1 MGCGADGCSAR
12 AGARRVRAAD
22 RAARAVVPLGRGE
35 VMSEGMAP
43 PPKKACPAGTS
54 GGQPPWLLVRSDH
67 QPLGEVEG
75 AFASPYPITAGAT
88 RPHGLSVDFGRGSAA
103 GRPTAGGFGG
113 WADQTEQSGELV
125 GGFTPSA
132 NGGGFGSTAG
142 NRLPVNSTPR
152 SALRVRDG
160 NIERGG
166 ALSRGASA
174 SGGGSVCTPAPGCRG
189 APRPGVEN
197 TPLRPM
203 ALAEG
208 AFTAVGNAQ
217 ISSGTPGAW
226 QASSALKCRLDL
238 RPSAELAGMVRA
250 LRAEKQ
256 QLQTQLTAA
265 HNAVLEGNHRNGADV
280 QRESRAQAENKQLQ
294 GELAAA
300 REDAKKSADEVKRLR
315 LVLAQHEQLKKD
327 CAAAHRAAQSSAAEV
342 QRLQGQAFDEPRRQR
357 LDVFDAAERKLASL
371 NLDIYKPDVM
381 LRLADAL
388 GRGKLD
394 ASMDVYMLCSLAH
407 NAHLAPSNSGRRFG
421 NQLLRFWTYVFQQ
434 YSAKGAHRALT
445 AGHCEAAE
453 GGAVPIN
460 MLNCPSPD
468 CIKKH
473 ARSLDGPDDVCKGGV
488 YATNIN
494 RGARR
499 FLLRQLEIEK
509 RVTRA
514 EAVAEV
520 ERWQQAGQLNVLL
533 KQLRLTLSWDETAT
547 VARIGY
553 HGDKIVGHVNLPAY
567 QGGVE
572 AVQAEYDS
580 ILHPWVKK
588 ILSRGQRTVGD
599 VVRSVGGD
607 NAEDRENIGDPGEGE
622 DDDDEFDVE
631 ALFADDE
638 RRSVVEGERV
648 SKYLVELRQWLQD
661 PARVQARSDSHEAL
675 RKIMADKNAGS

>member
-1 MGCGADGCSAR
+1 
-12 AGARRVRAAD
+12 
-22 RAARAVVPLGRGE
+22 
-35 VMSEGMAP
+35 MSEGTAP

-280 QRESRAQAENKQLQ
+280 QRESRARSA
-294 GELAAA
+294 GAVRACTGRSAGMCA
-300 REDAKKSADEVKRLR
+300 RENDVHGREP
-315 LVLAQHEQLKKD
+315 VL
-327 CAAAHRAAQSSAAEV
+327 HR
-342 QRLQGQAFDEPRRQR
+342 
-357 LDVFDAAERKLASL
+357 
-371 NLDIYKPDVM
+371 
-381 LRLADAL
+381 
-388 GRGKLD
+388 
-394 ASMDVYMLCSLAH
+394 
-407 NAHLAPSNSGRRFG
+407 
-421 NQLLRFWTYVFQQ
+421 
-434 YSAKGAHRALT
+434 
-445 AGHCEAAE
+445 
-453 GGAVPIN
+453 
-460 MLNCPSPD
+460 
-468 CIKKH
+468 
-473 ARSLDGPDDVCKGGV
+473 
-488 YATNIN
+488 
-494 RGARR
+494 
-499 FLLRQLEIEK
+499 
-509 RVTRA
+509 
-514 EAVAEV
+514 
-520 ERWQQAGQLNVLL
+520 
-533 KQLRLTLSWDETAT
+533 
-547 VARIGY
+547 
-553 HGDKIVGHVNLPAY
+553 
-567 QGGVE
+567 
-572 AVQAEYDS
+572 
-580 ILHPWVKK
+580 
-588 ILSRGQRTVGD
+588 RTT
-599 VVRSVGGD
+599 
-607 NAEDRENIGDPGEGE
+607 
-622 DDDDEFDVE
+622 
-631 ALFADDE
+631 
-638 RRSVVEGERV
+638 
-648 SKYLVELRQWLQD
+648 
-661 PARVQARSDSHEAL
+661 ARVQAERGGRGSLCQDNPPPRNTAGCLAGVLHVCFEAQL
-675 RKIMADKNAGS
+675 V